1 MTGALGSAVV
11 VELCVE
17 RIRRMATPLT
27 IQHLRTS
34 ELLSVLLL
42 DLLEN
47 EVHTVLVYLLL
58 CGTVDLAMWIVTERE
73 RPLQI

>member
-1 MTGALGSAVV
+1 MAGALGSTIV

-17 RIRRMATPLT
+17 RIRRMATPLA
-27 IQHLRTS
+27 IQHLGTT

-42 DLLEN
+42 GLLEN

-58 CGTVDLAMWIVTERE
+58 GGTVHLAMRIVT
-73 RPLQI
+73 

>member
-1 MTGALGSAVV
+1 MAGALGSTIV
-11 VELCVE
+11 VELCFE
-17 RIRRMATPLT
+17 RIRLMAIPLT
-27 IQHLRTS
+27 IQHIRTA

-58 CGTVDLAMWIVTERE
+58 GGTVHLAMRIVT
-73 RPLQI
+73 